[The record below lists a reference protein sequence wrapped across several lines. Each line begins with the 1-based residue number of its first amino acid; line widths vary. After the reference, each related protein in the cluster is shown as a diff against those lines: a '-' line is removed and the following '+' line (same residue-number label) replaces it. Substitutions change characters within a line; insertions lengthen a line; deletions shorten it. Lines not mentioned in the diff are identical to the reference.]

1 MGPLRCVVCEE
12 PKLYSQPWKPRQ
24 GGVLRLRRSSLYGT
38 LNGPPNGDYHA
49 SPQIGSARWR
59 RQQSFAPTG
68 IKISPRTRASE
79 TARIVAKELGELP
92 VICASGLYL
101 ATLNDLHRARAAST
115 EFLLGTAWAQ
125 SRARVL
131 GRFLLSPGTTVG

>member
-49 SPQIGSARWR
+49 SPQIGSARWL
-59 RQQSFAPTG
+59 RQRSFAPTG
-68 IKISPRTRASE
+68 IKISPRTRANE

-92 VICASGLYL
+92 VICASGLDL
-101 ATLNDLHRARAAST
+101 ATLNELIELVRRPPSSRWV
-115 EFLLGTAWAQ
+115 LLGHNPALESW
-125 SRARVL
+125 V
-131 GRFLLSPGTTVG
+131 RFCYL